1 MNSNSTEKVWI
12 LSYVDGMGER
22 EIYGVYRSLDDA
34 TDAYNDELLMDWV
47 NDREPIEP
55 GEYENVR
62 EAVEEEL
69 CVKIEEFAIQN
80 RD

>member
-1 MNSNSTEKVWI
+1 MNSKSTEKVWI
-12 LSYVDGMGER
+12 LSFVDGMGER
-22 EIYGVYRSLDDA
+22 EIFGVYRSLDDA
-34 TDAYNDELLMDWV
+34 QNAYNNELLKDWV
-47 NDREPIEP
+47 EDREPIEP

-69 CVKIEEFAIQN
+69 CVKIEEFTIHN